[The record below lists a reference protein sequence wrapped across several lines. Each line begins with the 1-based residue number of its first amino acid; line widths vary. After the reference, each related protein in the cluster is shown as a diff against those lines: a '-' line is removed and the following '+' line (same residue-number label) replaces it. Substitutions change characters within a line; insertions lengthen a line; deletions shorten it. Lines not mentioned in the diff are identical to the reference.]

1 MKDRATTHGFCFMI
15 LHMSDLSLTFI
26 MGMAQGVCFTVLHK
40 SKAGLGVDCVRGHGF
55 CVARRPLKMVTPRKT
70 FMHWASVDTFR
81 PGLSVLD
88 AGLPRK
94 DSAEDKEERQEWTA
108 PCYFDISIMGCG
120 DSFGAFL
127 GSLISHLSCCDA
139 KMLLLKD
146 SAEGKREALGLDCA
160 LLLLS
165 IKGSE
170 DSFGVLHS
178 LLCIRS

>member
-1 MKDRATTHGFCFMI
+1 MGILARLDEGRTKRCRHHSDITPLLLHRVLVFEKLCHNTWVLLRT
-15 LHMSDLSLTFI
+15 LHMSELSLTFI
-26 MGMAQGVCFTVLHK
+26 MGMAQGVCFTVLRK

-55 CVARRPLKMVTPRKT
+55 CVARRPLKPVTPRKT

-120 DSFGAFL
+120 DSFGAL
-127 GSLISHLSCCDA
+127 HPLSW
-139 KMLLLKD
+139 
-146 SAEGKREALGLDCA
+146 
-160 LLLLS
+160 
-165 IKGSE
+165 I
-170 DSFGVLHS
+170 
-178 LLCIRS
+178 